1 MVEIVAARC
10 AGMSR
15 NRHPSRMEIRL
26 VYATSA
32 GVTVGQWRFSYG
44 RSHICAIVKFLY
56 HFIFS
61 HTALSAD
68 TTDLKS
74 LGWDEL
80 VALKRRLAGELK
92 ELTDRIV
99 EIDRNQF
106 RSITDNIR
114 EERSALD
121 AHTERLKQIRPEV
134 EKHNA
139 ELLAVSEKISQSKNF
154 LSMMEARLPSE
165 KEQELQATVQ
175 KNQALI
181 DAKDYRSE
189 REKNEIMSRVKEA
202 SMKMEAVKASRTIK
216 EQLSQLTHESAGIG
230 SAIGQLDK
238 ERDSLRAKLSEI
250 NGELD
255 KLYDAKRKLAPER
268 DAHLGKYDDIAKQ
281 FDAINARLDAMSEM
295 RKKQREE
302 YGYGLPSDALFK
314 VKEEARKK
322 LEAGSKLSFEELKLL
337 YGEKD

>member
-1 MVEIVAARC
+1 M
-10 AGMSR
+10 
-15 NRHPSRMEIRL
+15 
-26 VYATSA
+26 
-32 GVTVGQWRFSYG
+32 
-44 RSHICAIVKFLY
+44 
-56 HFIFS
+56 
-61 HTALSAD
+61 
-68 TTDLKS
+68 KS

-92 ELTDRIV
+92 ELTDKIV
-99 EIDRNQF
+99 EIDREQL
-106 RSITDNIR
+106 RAITDSIR
-114 EERSALD
+114 DQRTSLD
-121 AHTERLKQIRPEV
+121 AHSERLKQIRSEV
-134 EKHNA
+134 EKRNA
-139 ELLAVSEKISQSKNF
+139 ELLVVSDKISQSKNF

-165 KEQELQATVQ
+165 KEEELQATVQ

-189 REKNEIMSRVKEA
+189 REKNEILSRVKEA
-202 SMKMEAVKASRTIK
+202 TMKIEAIKATRTIK
-216 EQLSQLTHESAGIG
+216 EQLLQLTQESGRISG
-230 SAIGQLDK
+230 SIRQLDE
-238 ERDSLRAKLSEI
+238 ERDFLRQKISEI

-255 KLYDAKRKLAPER
+255 RLYDAKRKLAPER
-268 DAHLGKYDDIAKQ
+268 ELRLGKYDDLAKQ

>member
-1 MVEIVAARC
+1 MSAR
-10 AGMSR
+10 
-15 NRHPSRMEIRL
+15 
-26 VYATSA
+26 SA
-32 GVTVGQWRFSYG
+32 QLLNFYIILFL
-44 RSHICAIVKFLY
+44 SHI
-56 HFIFS
+56 
-61 HTALSAD
+61 ALSAD

-80 VALKRRLAGELK
+80 IALKRKLAGELK
-92 ELTDRIV
+92 ELTDKIV

-106 RSITDNIR
+106 PVLTDRIR
-114 EERSALD
+114 EQRSALNT
-121 AHTERLKQIRPEV
+121 HTERLNQIRQEV
-134 EKHNA
+134 DKRNA
-139 ELLAVSEKISQSKNF
+139 ELLAVSEKNSQSKNF
-154 LSMMEARLPSE
+154 HSMMEARLPPE
-165 KEQELQATVQ
+165 KEEELQAMVQ

-189 REKNEIMSRVKEA
+189 REKNEILSRVKEA
-202 SMKMEAVKASRTIK
+202 SMKIEAIKVTRTIK
-216 EQLSQLTHESAGIG
+216 EQLSQLTQEST
-230 SAIGQLDK
+230 AISGAIRQLDE
-238 ERDSLRAKLSEI
+238 ERDLLRTKISKI
-250 NGELD
+250 NGALD

-268 DAHLGKYDDIAKQ
+268 DAHLGKYDEIAKQ

-302 YGYGLPSDALFK
+302 YGYGLPSDTLFK

>member
-1 MVEIVAARC
+1 
-10 AGMSR
+10 
-15 NRHPSRMEIRL
+15 
-26 VYATSA
+26 
-32 GVTVGQWRFSYG
+32 
-44 RSHICAIVKFLY
+44 
-56 HFIFS
+56 
-61 HTALSAD
+61 LSAD
-68 TTDLKS
+68 NTDLKS

-92 ELTDRIV
+92 DLTDKIV

-106 RSITDNIR
+106 RAITDSIR
-114 EERSALD
+114 DRRNVLD
-121 AHTERLKQIRPEV
+121 VSSERLKQIRPEV
-134 EKHNA
+134 EKRNA
-139 ELLAVSEKISQSKNF
+139 ELLVVSEKISQSKNF

-165 KEQELQATVQ
+165 KEEELQAAIQ

-189 REKNEIMSRVKEA
+189 REKNEILSRVKEA
-202 SMKMEAVKASRTIK
+202 TMKIEAIKAIRTIK
-216 EQLSQLTHESAGIG
+216 EQLSQLSQESAGI
-230 SAIGQLDK
+230 SAAIRQLDE
-238 ERDSLRAKLSEI
+238 ERDSLRAKISET
-250 NGELD
+250 NAELD
-255 KLYDAKRKLAPER
+255 RLYDAKRKLVPER
-268 DAHLGKYDDIAKQ
+268 ELYLAKYDDIAKQ

>member
-1 MVEIVAARC
+1 M
-10 AGMSR
+10 
-15 NRHPSRMEIRL
+15 
-26 VYATSA
+26 
-32 GVTVGQWRFSYG
+32 
-44 RSHICAIVKFLY
+44 
-56 HFIFS
+56 
-61 HTALSAD
+61 SAD

-154 LSMMEARLPSE
+154 LSMMEARLPTE

-181 DAKDYRSE
+181 DAKEYRSE

-202 SMKMEAVKASRTIK
+202 SMKMEAVKATRTIK
-216 EQLSQLTHESAGIG
+216 EQLSQLTQESAGIG
-230 SAIGQLDK
+230 SVIGQLDE